1 MSENMA
7 KSQASG
13 SQTHAHAS
21 GDRDYRGPYGFGR
34 RVPRLTASQ
43 PGAQY
48 AFGESRDSR
57 K

>member
-1 MSENMA
+1 MTAEMA
-7 KSQASG
+7 KAQASG
-13 SQTHAHAS
+13 DTTDRRGR

-34 RVPRLTASQ
+34 RAHGSQ

-48 AFGESRDSR
+48 GFGESRDSR